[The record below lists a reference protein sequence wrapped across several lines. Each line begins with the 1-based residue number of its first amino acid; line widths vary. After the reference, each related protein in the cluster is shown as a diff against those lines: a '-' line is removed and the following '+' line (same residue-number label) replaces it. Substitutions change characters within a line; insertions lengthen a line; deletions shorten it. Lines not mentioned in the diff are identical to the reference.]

1 MDLLGSILGKMDAP
15 PSTPV
20 DEETR
25 KKIKEA
31 KRKEAEFK
39 EAERTKKD
47 KFLQDIERRINK
59 FLQGPAKEKKLT
71 FEVMG
76 KVERTLAHEVAE
88 TAGLCSYS
96 FGEEDVDRHLVVW
109 KKEFAPTDE
118 ELDAIRNGEEYDPN
132 KAKFVAAKSE
142 ESEKESEALTVTR
155 KRKSVNNQ
163 TEKYFEKYAKI
174 LGEESGLDAA
184 KIAKSNASYGMVPS
198 KNKEDK
204 RSIEETM
211 KEIRERKKQKESS
224 ANAT

>member
-1 MDLLGSILGKMDAP
+1 M
-15 PSTPV
+15 
-20 DEETR
+20 
-25 KKIKEA
+25 
-31 KRKEAEFK
+31 
-39 EAERTKKD
+39 KKD

-59 FLQGPAKEKKLT
+59 FLQGPAEEKKLT

-109 KKEFAPTDE
+109 KKE
-118 ELDAIRNGEEYDPN
+118 YDPN

-142 ESEKESEALTVTR
+142 ESEKESEASTVTR